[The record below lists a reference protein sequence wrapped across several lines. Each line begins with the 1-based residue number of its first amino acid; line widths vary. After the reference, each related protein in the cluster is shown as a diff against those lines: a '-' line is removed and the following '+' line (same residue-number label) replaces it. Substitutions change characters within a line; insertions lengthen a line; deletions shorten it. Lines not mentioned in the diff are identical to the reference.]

1 MKKNK
6 RKKKKKK
13 KNPLVKPNDRVR
25 ECVCT
30 QLSPGAAPATTP
42 AVAAAAHRLII
53 TGYDRLGRLY

>member
-30 QLSPGAAPATTP
+30 QLSPGAAPATTQP
-42 AVAAAAHRLII
+42 LPPPLIGWSLRVT
-53 TGYDRLGRLY
+53 TG

>member
-6 RKKKKKK
+6 RKKKKKKK

-30 QLSPGAAPATTP
+30 QLSPGAAPATTQP
-42 AVAAAAHRLII
+42 LPPPLI
-53 TGYDRLGRLY
+53 G